1 MTTISKTKLITLL
14 HNAIDADNS
23 VQAKWK
29 DTGSVVRQWYAGGYE
44 SWLGEKAALIKDIII
59 PALPVKVQT
68 DLLRPLPRKGTKDG
82 DAYGTE
88 LLAQHN
94 QDKIRARAY
103 ADAIFRKVTEYAFE
117 AEIEAEKARKAEAR
131 KAEAEDSEEGEDE
144 IDSAK
149 LATNK
154 AKLMADLSNWV
165 KRLQK
170 SDGEDF
176 DINATITSLQA
187 TIAILTK

>member
-1 MTTISKTKLITLL
+1 MATISKTKLITLL
-14 HNAIDADNS
+14 HNTIDADNA
-23 VQAKWK
+23 VQSKWK
-29 DTGSVVRQWYAGGYE
+29 DTGATVRQWYAGGYE

-82 DAYGTE
+82 DAYGAE
-88 LLAQHN
+88 LLAEHN

-117 AEIEAEKARKAEAR
+117 VEIEAEKARKQAERDAN
-131 KAEAEDSEEGEDE
+131 KADNEDEDE
-144 IDSAK
+144 IDSSK

-176 DINATITSLQA
+176 DINATITALQA

>member
-1 MTTISKTKLITLL
+1 MTTISKTKLITAI
-14 HNAIDADNS
+14 HNAVDADNA
-23 VQAKWK
+23 VQSKWK
-29 DTGSVVRQWYAGGYE
+29 DTGALVRQWYAGGYE
-44 SWLGEKAALIKDIII
+44 SWLGEKAALLKDIII

-82 DAYGTE
+82 DSYGAE
-88 LLAQHN
+88 LLAEHN

-117 AEIEAEKARKAEAR
+117 VEIEAEKARKQAERDAN
-131 KAEAEDSEEGEDE
+131 KADNEDEDE
-144 IDSAK
+144 IDSSK